1 MAKVDPVVEFPS
13 VAVFRLWLD
22 EHHGT
27 HGAIWLRVAKKG
39 VAGVSYADALHA
51 ALCYGWIDGQKRTGD
66 DRHWLQRFTARAARS
81 RWSQVNRD
89 KAEALI
95 ASGEMRPAGLR
106 QVELAKADGRWAA
119 AYAGSRSAVVP
130 DDLAAALASA
140 PAAAAFFATLDRQN
154 RYAILYRVQDA
165 KRPQTRARRIEQFV
179 RMLAEGRK
187 IYP

>member
-1 MAKVDPVVEFPS
+1 MAQTDPVVAFPS
-13 VAVFRLWLD
+13 AGDFRAWLH
-22 EHHGT
+22 EHHAT

-51 ALCYGWIDGQKRTGD
+51 ALCYGWIDGQKRPGD
-66 DRHWLQRFTARAARS
+66 GRHWLQRFTARAARS

-95 ASGEMRPAGLR
+95 ASGEMRPAGLHQIER
-106 QVELAKADGRWAA
+106 AKADGRWAA
-119 AYAGSRSAVVP
+119 AYAGSRSATVP

-140 PAAAAFFATLDRQN
+140 PEAAASFAGLDRQN

-187 IYP
+187 VYP